1 MGKLFKIDNKPNFL
15 KISNDRKL
23 WLIELFAG
31 YGSQAMALKRAGIPF
46 EHHKVVEFDSYACDS
61 YNAVHGTT
69 FVPTDI
75 CTIHADDL
83 EIVDTDKFTYL
94 VTYSYPCF
102 TEDTLVLTNSG
113 YKSIATLTTD
123 DYVLTHMNKY
133 QKVLACKK
141 TGDKKTYVINA
152 MGIDSLQCTENH
164 KFYVR
169 KFVRHYPTL
178 SNGKRTSIRKF
189 NTPEWVECKD
199 LDKSY
204 YLGVAINQNSLIP
217 TWNGIDFS
225 WSDGRADRHK
235 NSLSQ
240 YMTNPEFWELL
251 GMYVG
256 DGWHRSQG
264 GIIICGNNHKVDK
277 ITNLADNLGLH
288 YLVVK
293 ERTVYKVHFANK
305 EFEAFVEPFGVG
317 AKNKHIPGFIFDM
330 PTDLI
335 DSFLRGYISA
345 DGTYN
350 SKTNLYRTS
359 SVSRELTYG
368 IAQLVAKAYKVPYR
382 IYKHIGNKTT
392 TIEGR
397 VVNQN
402 PYYTV
407 CWKRDKKK
415 QDKAFYENGYVW
427 FPIRS
432 ITESDIQP
440 VYDIETE
447 QDHSF
452 TANGVIVHN
461 CQDLSVAGHQRGMIE
476 GSGTRSSL
484 LWEVKRILSE
494 CTNLPQVLMME
505 NVPAVHNKDN
515 AAEFQRWIDFLSG
528 LGYKSTWHDLNAK
541 DFGVPQQRVRTFM
554 FSILD
559 GSYSY
564 VWPKP
569 ILLEKR
575 LKDILEDRVD
585 EKYYIGDERAKKL
598 IDNLIE
604 REVLKSTDD
613 HQVPVDGTLNEPN
626 IKTVANALD
635 AKDRGIDVRKCV
647 RNVVVQ
653 NVE

>member
-1 MGKLFKIDNKPNFL
+1 MGKLFKIDNRPNFL

-23 WLIELFAG
+23 RLIELFAG

-83 EIVDTDKFTYL
+83 EIVDTDNYTYL
-94 VTYSYPCF
+94 VTYSYP
-102 TEDTLVLTNSG
+102 
-113 YKSIATLTTD
+113 
-123 DYVLTHMNKY
+123 
-133 QKVLACKK
+133 
-141 TGDKKTYVINA
+141 
-152 MGIDSLQCTENH
+152 
-164 KFYVR
+164 
-169 KFVRHYPTL
+169 
-178 SNGKRTSIRKF
+178 
-189 NTPEWVECKD
+189 
-199 LDKSY
+199 
-204 YLGVAINQNSLIP
+204 
-217 TWNGIDFS
+217 
-225 WSDGRADRHK
+225 
-235 NSLSQ
+235 
-240 YMTNPEFWELL
+240 
-251 GMYVG
+251 
-256 DGWHRSQG
+256 
-264 GIIICGNNHKVDK
+264 
-277 ITNLADNLGLH
+277 
-288 YLVVK
+288 
-293 ERTVYKVHFANK
+293 
-305 EFEAFVEPFGVG
+305 
-317 AKNKHIPGFIFDM
+317 
-330 PTDLI
+330 
-335 DSFLRGYISA
+335 
-345 DGTYN
+345 
-350 SKTNLYRTS
+350 
-359 SVSRELTYG
+359 
-368 IAQLVAKAYKVPYR
+368 
-382 IYKHIGNKTT
+382 
-392 TIEGR
+392 
-397 VVNQN
+397 
-402 PYYTV
+402 
-407 CWKRDKKK
+407 
-415 QDKAFYENGYVW
+415 
-427 FPIRS
+427 
-432 ITESDIQP
+432 
-440 VYDIETE
+440 
-447 QDHSF
+447 
-452 TANGVIVHN
+452 

-569 ILLEKR
+569 IVLEKR
-575 LKDILEDRVD
+575 LKDILEDHVD
-585 EKYYIGDERAKKL
+585 EKYYIGGERAKKL